1 MTIALPDDRA
11 HRINSLSLSRHTAEE
26 KRRKRGGS
34 IIETVFCAAGRTIGH
49 EREQEDKYALEGGS
63 ERGVEDH
70 GVEAKGGI
78 MDFDSSQQFCLKW
91 SSFGTNLLTASLNLF
106 KNESLTDVTLFC
118 EGKSLLT
125 RENAARCFPC
135 DTAVRVTSRA
145 IALEKLYN

>member
-1 MTIALPDDRA
+1 MTIARPDDRA
-11 HRINSLSLSRHTAEE
+11 HRINSRHEARKEAE
-26 KRRKRGGS
+26 KRRP
-34 IIETVFCAAGRTIGH
+34 IIKTVFCAAGRTIGH
-49 EREQEDKYALEGGS
+49 ERDQEDKYALEGGS
-63 ERGVEDH
+63 ERGVDDR

-125 RENAARCFPC
+125 RENVA
-135 DTAVRVTSRA
+135 
-145 IALEKLYN
+145 